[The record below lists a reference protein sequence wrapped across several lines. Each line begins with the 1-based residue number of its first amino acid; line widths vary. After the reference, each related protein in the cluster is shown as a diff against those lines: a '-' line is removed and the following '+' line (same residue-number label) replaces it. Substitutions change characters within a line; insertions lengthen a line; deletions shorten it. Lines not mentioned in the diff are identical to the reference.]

1 LCRALGH
8 TSCGEYRGKGKGMKR
23 RCSVCR
29 WLLLVAALVALG
41 AIRCAG
47 GAGGIGGRAR
57 G

>member
-1 LCRALGH
+1 MCRALGH

-29 WLLLVAALVALG
+29 WLLFVAALVALG